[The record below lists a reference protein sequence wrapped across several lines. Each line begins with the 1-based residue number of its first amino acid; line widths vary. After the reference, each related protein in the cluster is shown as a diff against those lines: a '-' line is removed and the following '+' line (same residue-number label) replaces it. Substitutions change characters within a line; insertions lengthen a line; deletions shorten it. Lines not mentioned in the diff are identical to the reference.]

1 MTMKK
6 HHNDERYKNIVYKL
20 RKLCYYQQCERFLQ
34 EHHNL
39 DKKMEGANN
48 MVRKMKS
55 MDGNNAAA
63 HVSYAFSEVAAI
75 YPITPSSPM
84 ADFVDQWS
92 ANGLKNIFGTQVKVV
107 EMQSEAGAA
116 GAVHG
121 SLGSGA
127 LTTTYTASQGL
138 LLMIPN
144 MYKIAAEQLP
154 AVFHVS
160 ARTVSTQALNIF
172 GDHSD
177 VMACRQTGFAMLCEG
192 NVQEVMDLSPVAHL
206 AALSGKVPFINFF
219 DGFRTSHEIQ
229 KIAVWDYEDLKD
241 MCDMDAVAEF
251 RRHALNPEHPHMRGS
266 HENGDIF
273 FQHREACNKYYAEL
287 PAVVEK
293 YMDMVNAK
301 LGTDYKLF
309 NYYGHPEADRVIVAM
324 GSICDVAEEVIDY
337 LNAHG
342 EKVGLVKVRLYRP
355 FAPEKLLEAF
365 PASVKKI
372 AVLDRT
378 KEPGAM
384 GEPLYQDVVTA
395 LANAGWNDVK
405 VIGGRY
411 GLGSKDTPPA
421 SVFAVYNELK
431 KDEMKRQFTIG
442 IVDDVTNLSLPE
454 DENCP
459 NTAAPGTIECKFWG
473 LGGDGTVGA
482 NKNSIKIIGDHTDK
496 YVQAYFQYDSK
507 KTGGVTISHL
517 RFGDKPI
524 RSPYYI
530 NKADFV
536 ACHNPSYITKGFK
549 MVNDV
554 KPGGVFMINC
564 QWDMDELNHHLKAD
578 AKRYIAKN
586 NIQLYTIDAIDLA
599 IEIGMGKR
607 NNTILQ
613 SAFFTLAK
621 VMPQEDAIRYMK
633 EKAKAS
639 YLKKGQDV
647 VDMNY
652 KAIDLGATAF
662 KKIDVPA
669 DWANAVD
676 EPEHKALEGK
686 PELVKMV
693 KEILEPVGKMDG
705 DSLPVSAF
713 VDHVDGQFELG
724 ASAYEKRG
732 VAVSVP
738 TWDST
743 KCIQCNQC
751 AYVCPHATIRPFA
764 LTAEEAKNAPE
775 AAKIVDVKAGKGKG
789 TYQFTMAISPLDC
802 MGCGVCIGACPVN
815 ALSMVA
821 QEGELPQQDVFD
833 YCVAEV
839 SEKKDMQDNT
849 VKGSQFKQPM
859 LEFSGSCA
867 GCAETSYARLVTQLF
882 GDHMYIS
889 NATGCSSIWGGP
901 AATSPY
907 CTNKEGHGPAWC
919 NSLFEDNAEHGLGMF
934 IGQDKI
940 RQDLA
945 DETRQLIAVE
955 WARPELKA
963 AAQAWLDTMDD
974 GSANAEPTRAYV
986 KALEESICT
995 VEELAAVPQ
1004 FAEHAAQ
1011 LKAQGKLL
1019 CDCDACTLAADIL
1032 SKKEY
1037 LAKKSMWI
1045 FGGDG
1050 WAYDIGYGGLDH
1062 VIASKQDVNIF
1073 VFDTE
1078 VYSNTGGQASK
1089 ASNIGQVCQF
1099 AAAGK
1104 EVKKKS
1110 LAEIAMQYGY
1120 VYVAQVAM
1128 GANPAQTIKAIS
1140 EAEAYHGPSLI
1151 IGYSPCEM
1159 HSIKGGMMNCQK
1171 EMKKA
1176 VDCGY
1181 WNLFRFNPAAPA
1193 GQRFSMDSKAP
1204 AGGYQ
1209 EFLMNEARYS
1219 RLTRE
1224 FPDRAGVLFQRN
1236 EDEAKARYDH
1246 LLKLIEMYDK

>member
-1 MTMKK
+1 
-6 HHNDERYKNIVYKL
+6 
-20 RKLCYYQQCERFLQ
+20 
-34 EHHNL
+34 
-39 DKKMEGANN
+39 ME
-48 MVRKMKS
+48 RKMKS

-92 ANGLKNIFGTQVKVV
+92 ANGLKNIFGTKVKVV

-121 SLGSGA
+121 SLGAGA

-206 AALSGKVPFINFF
+206 AALEGKVPFINFF

-241 MCDMDAVAEF
+241 MCDMDAVKEF
-251 RRHALNPEHPHMRGS
+251 RAHALNPEHPHMRGS
-266 HENGDIF
+266 HENGDIY
-273 FQHREACNKYYAEL
+273 FQHREACNKYYAAL

-293 YMDMVNAK
+293 YMDKINAK
-301 LGTDYKLF
+301 LGTDYQLF
-309 NYYGHPEADRVIVAM
+309 NYYGAPDADRVIVAM

-342 EKVGLVKVRLYRP
+342 EKVGLVKVRLFRP
-355 FAPEKLLEAF
+355 FAPEKLVAAI
-365 PASVKKI
+365 PATAKRV

-395 LANAGWNDVK
+395 LANAGKNDVQ

-421 SVFAVYNELK
+421 SVFAVYEELK
-431 KDEMKRQFTIG
+431 RDEMKRQFTIG

-454 DENCP
+454 DKNCP

-517 RFGDKPI
+517 RFGDHPI

-536 ACHNPSYITKGFK
+536 ACHNPSYITKGYK

-564 QWDMDELNHHLKAD
+564 QWDFEELNHHLKAD
-578 AKRYIAKN
+578 AKRYIARN
-586 NIQLYTIDAIDLA
+586 NIQLYTINAIDLA

-613 SAFFTLAK
+613 SAFFSLAK
-621 VMPQEDAIRYMK
+621 VLPEEDAIRFMK

-652 KAIDLGATAF
+652 KAIDLGATAY

-669 DWANAVD
+669 EWADAVD
-676 EPEHKALEGK
+676 EPDTRELKGK

-713 VDHVDGQFELG
+713 SEHVDGQFELG

-738 TWDST
+738 TWDAN

-802 MGCGVCIGACPVN
+802 MGCGVCIGVCPVN
-815 ALSMVA
+815 ALSMVP
-821 QEGELPQQDVFD
+821 QEGELAQQDVFN

-907 CTNKEGHGPAWC
+907 CANKEGHGPAWC
-919 NSLFEDNAEHGLGMF
+919 NSLFEDNAEHGLGMY
-934 IGQDKI
+934 IGQNKI

-945 DETRQLIAVE
+945 EETRQLIAVE

-963 AAQAWLDTMDD
+963 AAQAWLDTMED
-974 GSANAEPTRAYV
+974 GEANAEAARAFV
-986 KALEESICT
+986 KALEDSICT

-1011 LKAQGKLL
+1011 LKAKGALF
-1019 CDCDACTLAADIL
+1019 CDCAACTIAADLL

-1128 GANPAQTIKAIS
+1128 GANPAQTIKAIT

-1224 FPDRAGVLFQRN
+1224 FPDRAEALFARN
-1236 EDEAKARYDH
+1236 EEEAKNRYEH

>member
-1 MTMKK
+1 
-6 HHNDERYKNIVYKL
+6 
-20 RKLCYYQQCERFLQ
+20 
-34 EHHNL
+34 
-39 DKKMEGANN
+39 

-273 FQHREACNKYYAEL
+273 FQHREACNSYYTAL

-293 YMDMVNAK
+293 YMDKINAK

-309 NYYGHPEADRVIVAM
+309 NYYGAADADRVIVAM

-342 EKVGLVKVRLYRP
+342 EKVGLVKVRLFRP
-355 FAPEKLLEAF
+355 FAAEKLIEAL
-365 PASVKKI
+365 PASVQKI

-378 KEPGAM
+378 KEPGSQ

-395 LANAGWNDVK
+395 LANAGRNDIK

-442 IVDDVTNLSLPE
+442 IVDDVTNMSLPE

-652 KAIDLGATAF
+652 KAIDLGATAY
-662 KKIDVPA
+662 KKVEVPA

-676 EPEHKALEGK
+676 EPEHKKLEGK

-713 VDHVDGQFELG
+713 SDHVDGQFELG

-738 TWDST
+738 TWDAA

-821 QEGELPQQDVFD
+821 QEGELKQQDVFD
-833 YCVAEV
+833 YCMDKV

-867 GCAETSYARLVTQLF
+867 GCAETSYARLVTQIF

-907 CTNKEGHGPAWC
+907 CTNKAGHGPAWC

-934 IGQDKI
+934 TGQNKI
-940 RQDLA
+940 REDLA

-963 AAQAWLDTMDD
+963 AAQAWLDTMND
-974 GSANAEPTRAYV
+974 GTANAEPAKAYV

-995 VEELAAVPQ
+995 VEELAAMPQ
-1004 FAEHAAQ
+1004 LAAHAAE
-1011 LKAQGKLL
+1011 LKAKGALL
-1019 CDCDACTLAADIL
+1019 CDCAACTLAADIL

-1089 ASNIGQVCQF
+1089 ASNIGQVAQF

-1110 LAEIAMQYGY
+1110 LSEIAMQYGY

-1128 GANPAQTIKAIS
+1128 GANPAQTIKAIT

-1176 VDCGY
+1176 VECGY

-1236 EDEAKARYDH
+1236 EDEAKARYEH

>member
-1 MTMKK
+1 
-6 HHNDERYKNIVYKL
+6 
-20 RKLCYYQQCERFLQ
+20 
-34 EHHNL
+34 
-39 DKKMEGANN
+39 

-121 SLGSGA
+121 SLGAGA

-206 AALSGKVPFINFF
+206 AALEGKVPFINFF

-241 MCDMDAVAEF
+241 MCDMDAVKEF
-251 RRHALNPEHPHMRGS
+251 RQHALNPEHPHMRGS

-273 FQHREACNKYYAEL
+273 FQHREACNKYYNAL

-293 YMDMVNAK
+293 YMDKINAK
-301 LGTDYKLF
+301 LGTNYGLF
-309 NYYGHPEADRVIVAM
+309 NYYGAEDADRVIVAM

-342 EKVGLVKVRLYRP
+342 EKVGLVKVRLFRP
-355 FAPEKLLEAF
+355 FAPEKLIEAI
-365 PASVKKI
+365 PATVKKI

-378 KEPGAM
+378 KEPGAL

-395 LANAGWNDVK
+395 LANAGRNDIQ

-421 SVFAVYNELK
+421 SVFAVYDELK
-431 KDEMKRQFTIG
+431 RDEMKRQFTIG

-454 DENCP
+454 DKNCP

-517 RFGDKPI
+517 RFGDHPI

-564 QWDMDELNHHLKAD
+564 QWDFDELNHHLKAD
-578 AKRYIAKN
+578 AKRYIARN

-613 SAFFTLAK
+613 SAFFSLAK
-621 VMPQEDAIRYMK
+621 VMPEEDAIRFMK

-652 KAIDLGATAF
+652 KAIDLGATAY

-669 DWANAVD
+669 DWADAVD
-676 EPEHKALEGK
+676 TREPKQLKGK

-693 KEILEPVGKMDG
+693 KDILEPVGKMDG

-724 ASAYEKRG
+724 AAAYEKRG

-764 LTAEEAKNAPE
+764 LTADEAAKAPE

-789 TYQFTMAISPLDC
+789 EYKFTMAVSPLDC

-815 ALSMVA
+815 ALTMVA
-821 QEGELPQQDVFD
+821 QEGELAQQDVFD

-839 SEKKDMQDNT
+839 AEKKDMQDNS

-882 GDHMYIS
+882 GDHMYVS

-934 IGQDKI
+934 TGQNKI
-940 RQDLA
+940 REDLA
-945 DETRQLIAVE
+945 EETRQLIAVE

-974 GSANAEPTRAYV
+974 GTANAEPAKAYV

-1004 FAEHAAQ
+1004 FAEHAAE
-1011 LKAQGKLL
+1011 LKAKGALF
-1019 CDCDACTLAADIL
+1019 CDCAACTLVADIL

-1089 ASNIGQVCQF
+1089 ASNIGQVAQF

-1104 EVKKKS
+1104 EIKKKS

-1128 GANPAQTIKAIS
+1128 GANPAQTIKAIT

-1181 WNLFRFNPAAPA
+1181 WNLFRFNPAAEKK
-1193 GQRFSMDSKAP
+1193 FTLDSKAP
-1204 AGGYQ
+1204 AGGYHD
-1209 EFLMNEARYS
+1209 FLMNEARYS

-1224 FPDRAGVLFQRN
+1224 FPDRAENLFARN
-1236 EDEAKARYDH
+1236 EAEAKARYDH
-1246 LLKLIEMYDK
+1246 LLKLIEMYDD

>member
-1 MTMKK
+1 
-6 HHNDERYKNIVYKL
+6 
-20 RKLCYYQQCERFLQ
+20 
-34 EHHNL
+34 
-39 DKKMEGANN
+39 ME
-48 MVRKMKS
+48 RKMKS

-92 ANGLKNIFGTQVKVV
+92 ANGLKNIFGTKVKVV

-121 SLGSGA
+121 SLGAGA

-206 AALSGKVPFINFF
+206 AALEGKVPFINFF

-241 MCDMDAVAEF
+241 MCDMDAVKEF
-251 RRHALNPEHPHMRGS
+251 RAHALNPEHPHMRGS
-266 HENGDIF
+266 HENGDIY
-273 FQHREACNKYYAEL
+273 FQHREACNKYYAAL
-287 PAVVEK
+287 PTVVEK
-293 YMDMVNAK
+293 YMDKINAK
-301 LGTDYKLF
+301 LGTDYQLF
-309 NYYGHPEADRVIVAM
+309 NYYGAPDADRVIVAM

-342 EKVGLVKVRLYRP
+342 EKVGLVKVRLFRP
-355 FAPEKLLEAF
+355 FAPEKLVAAI
-365 PASVKKI
+365 PATAKRV

-395 LANAGWNDVK
+395 LANAGKSDVQ

-421 SVFAVYNELK
+421 SVFAVYEELK
-431 KDEMKRQFTIG
+431 RDEMKRQFTIG

-454 DENCP
+454 DKNCP

-517 RFGDKPI
+517 RFGDHPI

-536 ACHNPSYITKGFK
+536 ACHNPSYITKGYK

-554 KPGGVFMINC
+554 KPGGVFMING
-564 QWDMDELNHHLKAD
+564 QWDSEELNHHLKAD
-578 AKRYIAKN
+578 AKRYIARN
-586 NIQLYTIDAIDLA
+586 NIQLYTINAIDLA

-613 SAFFTLAK
+613 SAFFSLAK
-621 VMPQEDAIRYMK
+621 VLPEEDAIRFMK

-652 KAIDLGATAF
+652 KAIDLGATAY

-669 DWANAVD
+669 EWADAVD
-676 EPEHKALEGK
+676 EPDTRELKGK

-713 VDHVDGQFELG
+713 SEHVDGQFELG

-738 TWDST
+738 TWDAN

-802 MGCGVCIGACPVN
+802 MGCGVCIGVCPVN
-815 ALSMVA
+815 ALSMVP
-821 QEGELPQQDVFD
+821 QEGELKQQDVFN

-907 CTNKEGHGPAWC
+907 CANKEGHGPAWC
-919 NSLFEDNAEHGLGMF
+919 NSLFEDNAEHGLGMY
-934 IGQDKI
+934 IGQNKI

-945 DETRQLIAVE
+945 EETRQLIAVE

-963 AAQAWLDTMDD
+963 AAQAWLDTMED
-974 GSANAEPTRAYV
+974 GEANAEAARAFV
-986 KALEESICT
+986 KALEDSICT

-1004 FAEHAAQ
+1004 FAEHAAE
-1011 LKAQGKLL
+1011 LKAKGALF
-1019 CDCDACTLAADIL
+1019 CDCEACTIAADLL

-1089 ASNIGQVCQF
+1089 ASNIGQVAQF

-1128 GANPAQTIKAIS
+1128 GANPAQTIKAIT

-1171 EMKKA
+1171 EMKRA

-1181 WNLFRFNPAAPA
+1181 WNLFRFNPAAPV

-1236 EDEAKARYDH
+1236 EDEAKNRYEH